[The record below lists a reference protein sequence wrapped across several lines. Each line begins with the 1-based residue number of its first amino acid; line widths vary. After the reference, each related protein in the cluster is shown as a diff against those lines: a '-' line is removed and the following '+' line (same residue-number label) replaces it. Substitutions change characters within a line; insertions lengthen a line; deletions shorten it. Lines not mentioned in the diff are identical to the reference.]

1 MGQAGCPGREPD
13 CLKPAGTWVGVS
25 ALMYNDSN
33 SLADRAK
40 EGRGSE
46 RRHAGTRK
54 GIGSQRCQRCARA
67 RIHVAN
73 SHGDRAEEG
82 RRSDRKHSTN
92 SLWESDESCMS
103 VGANI
108 ASQSR
113 NEPLSRGMRGSIE
126 VGSR

>member
-1 MGQAGCPGREPD
+1 
-13 CLKPAGTWVGVS
+13 
-25 ALMYNDSN
+25 MYNNSN
-33 SLADRAK
+33 SLEDRAK

-54 GIGSQRCQRCARA
+54 GISA

-82 RRSDRKHSTN
+82 RGSDRKHSTN
-92 SLWESDESCMS
+92 SLWESDKSCMS
-103 VGANI
+103 VGTSI

-113 NEPLSRGMRGSIE
+113 NEGFNQSWKSVM
-126 VGSR
+126 